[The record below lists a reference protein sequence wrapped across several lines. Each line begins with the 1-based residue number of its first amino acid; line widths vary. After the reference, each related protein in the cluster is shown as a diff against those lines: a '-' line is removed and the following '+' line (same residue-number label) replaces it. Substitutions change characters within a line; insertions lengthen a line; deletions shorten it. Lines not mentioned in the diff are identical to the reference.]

1 MLVTGYPRNLK
12 EEYPDIPFK
21 TVDSAF
27 SIASSIFF
35 FKGIYYLSFLA
46 SLNNSNLKTEILLDY
61 EFWQSDWNTNLTGK
75 IPFKASAAVS
85 WRNPRLDSSM
95 TEPLA
100 YIVSNSSMY
109 KFNFWSIPI
118 SQETL
123 DIRYFLFD
131 CVQSNYKPHNPL
143 FLGPS
148 YKQAFIADDVYMKN
162 IVRSPRLVIRQAP
175 DEVAATAV
183 VVNST
188 KQTQN
193 VTTTTKTTTTT
204 PTTKFVLKDNSSIA
218 AARSVVAKLQN
229 YYSVNKALVVERN
242 QMFLTLTMIFFIIIS
257 IV

>member
-1 MLVTGYPRNLK
+1 M
-12 EEYPDIPFK
+12 
-21 TVDSAF
+21 
-27 SIASSIFF
+27 
-35 FKGIYYLSFLA
+35 
-46 SLNNSNLKTEILLDY
+46 
-61 EFWQSDWNTNLTGK
+61 TGK

-175 DEVAATAV
+175 DEV
-183 VVNST
+183 VVNAT
-188 KQTQN
+188 KQTTQN
-193 VTTTTKTTTTT
+193 VTMTTRTTTTSS
-204 PTTKFVLKDNSSIA
+204 PKFVLKDNSSIA

-242 QMFLTLTMIFFIIIS
+242 LMFLTLTMIFFLIIS

>member
-1 MLVTGYPRNLK
+1 M
-12 EEYPDIPFK
+12 
-21 TVDSAF
+21 
-27 SIASSIFF
+27 
-35 FKGIYYLSFLA
+35 
-46 SLNNSNLKTEILLDY
+46 
-61 EFWQSDWNTNLTGK
+61 TGK
-75 IPFKASAAVS
+75 IPFKANAAVS

-131 CVQSNYKPHNPL
+131 CVQANYKPHNPL

-162 IVRSPRLVIRQAP
+162 IVRSPRLVIRQVAP
-175 DEVAATAV
+175 PGSVEKKKPI
-183 VVNST
+183 VNET
-188 KQTQN
+188 IKAIN
-193 VTTTTKTTTTT
+193 G
-204 PTTKFVLKDNSSIA
+204 SSSVA

-229 YYSVNKALVVERN
+229 YYSVSKAVELVGQIN
-242 QMFLTLTMIFFIIIS
+242 QIVYFTLTLFFF
-257 IV
+257 VFYV

>member
-1 MLVTGYPRNLK
+1 M
-12 EEYPDIPFK
+12 
-21 TVDSAF
+21 
-27 SIASSIFF
+27 
-35 FKGIYYLSFLA
+35 
-46 SLNNSNLKTEILLDY
+46 
-61 EFWQSDWNTNLTGK
+61 TGK
-75 IPFKASAAVS
+75 IPFKANAAVS

-131 CVQSNYKPHNPL
+131 CVQANYKPHNPL

-162 IVRSPRLVIRQAP
+162 IVRSPRLVIRQVPPGSVEKKKPIVNETIRANNLIN
-175 DEVAATAV
+175 ELVRNNGSSSV
-183 VVNST
+183 V
-188 KQTQN
+188 
-193 VTTTTKTTTTT
+193 
-204 PTTKFVLKDNSSIA
+204 

-229 YYSVNKALVVERN
+229 YYTVSKAVELVGQIN
-242 QMFLTLTMIFFIIIS
+242 QIVYFTLTMVVFVFY
-257 IV
+257 V